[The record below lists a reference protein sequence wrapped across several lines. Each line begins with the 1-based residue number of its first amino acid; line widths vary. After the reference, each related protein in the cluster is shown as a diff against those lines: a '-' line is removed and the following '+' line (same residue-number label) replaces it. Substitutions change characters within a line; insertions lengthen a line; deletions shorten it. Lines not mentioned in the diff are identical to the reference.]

1 MAHRESTALTFIGA
15 AGYGELSA
23 ILDRAESSR
32 ALLVL
37 GHGSGSTMSVPFISG
52 LSDALVRSGTATFR
66 YQYPYSEDSAFVPY
80 SDMPMD
86 EPDVMVATI
95 RAAVEKAAAA
105 APDLPLFAGGHSVS
119 GRLTSEADADTSMDH
134 LHGVFLL
141 GFPLKG
147 DMSRVAHFSTASKPL
162 LFVQGTD
169 DAYAEPGEM
178 QRVVDDLTIRS
189 EVHFV
194 DRADHGFQVPG
205 RADTDVLDEIA
216 ALVSRWTHA
225 NS

>member
-1 MAHRESTALTFIGA
+1 MAHRDSTALTFA
-15 AGYGELSA
+15 AIAGSGDLSA

-37 GHGSGSTMSVPFISG
+37 GHGSGSTMSVPFIAE
-52 LSDALVRSGTATFR
+52 LSDALVRAGVATFR
-66 YQYPYSEDSAFVPY
+66 YQYPYSENPGFIPY

-86 EPDVMVATI
+86 EPDVMAATI
-95 RAAVEKAAAA
+95 RAAVEEAAVA

-134 LHGVFLL
+134 LYGVCLL
-141 GFPLKG
+141 GFPLRG

-169 DAYAEPGEM
+169 DPYADPGEL
-178 QRVVDDLTIRS
+178 QRAVDDLTNSS
-189 EVHFV
+189 ELHFIEG
-194 DRADHGFQVPG
+194 ADHGFQVPG
-205 RADTDVLDEIA
+205 RAATDVMDEIA
-216 ALVSRWTHA
+216 EFVSLWMQA

>member
-1 MAHRESTALTFIGA
+1 MAHRVSTALTFTAVTGS
-15 AGYGELSA
+15 GDLSA

-37 GHGSGSTMSVPFISG
+37 GHGSGSTMSVPFIAE
-52 LSDALVRSGTATFR
+52 LSDALVRAGVATFR
-66 YQYPYSEDSAFVPY
+66 YQYPYSENPGFIPY

-95 RAAVEKAAAA
+95 RAAVEKAAVA

-134 LHGVFLL
+134 VHGVFLL

-169 DAYAEPGEM
+169 DPYADPGEL
-178 QRVVDDLTIRS
+178 QRAVDDLTNGS
-189 EVHFV
+189 ELHFIEG
-194 DRADHGFQVPG
+194 ADHGFQVPG
-205 RADTDVLDEIA
+205 RAATDVMDEIA
-216 ALVSRWTHA
+216 ELVSLWMQA